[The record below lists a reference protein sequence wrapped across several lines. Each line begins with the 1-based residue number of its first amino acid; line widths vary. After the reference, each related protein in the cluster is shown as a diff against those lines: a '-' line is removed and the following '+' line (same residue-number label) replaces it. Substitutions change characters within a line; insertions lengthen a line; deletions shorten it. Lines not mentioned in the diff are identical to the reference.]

1 MKLSEYHQRYE
12 QIMKMEPGRER
23 DRLLAEELMTMMEK
37 EYRIPLLRD
46 PEWKEKN
53 RAVIALYRK
62 ISMSRTF

>member
-23 DRLLAEELMTMMEK
+23 DRLLAELMTMMEK

-46 PEWKEKN
+46 PEWEKKN
-53 RAVIALYRK
+53 RKVIALYRK